1 MFEKEFQ
8 LKKSLNGETVSL
20 FRIEHESGDSSNR
33 VYNRLS
39 DARNSARRRRLNPDH
54 FVIKEYKFNL
64 CDVMIASHF
73 IDLPK
78 A

>member
-1 MFEKEFQ
+1 M
-8 LKKSLNGETVSL
+8 KKSLNGETISL

-39 DARNSARRRRLNPDH
+39 DARNSARRRRLNSDE

-64 CDVMIASHF
+64 CDATIGNHW
-73 IDLPK
+73 IDTK
-78 A
+78 GAGGSNG

>member
-1 MFEKEFQ
+1 M
-8 LKKSLNGETVSL
+8 KKSLDRETISL

-39 DARNSARRRRLNPDH
+39 DARNSARRRRLNPDE

-64 CDVMIASHF
+64 CDAQIGSHW
-73 IDLPK
+73 IDTK
-78 A
+78 